1 MNTKDEFDKII
12 RILQNP
18 TRRKILER
26 LSREEH
32 YPLQIS
38 ETLNTSQQAIS
49 KHLKTMEKAGLVV
62 SKVGKSNR
70 GGPPTKIYMVNSE
83 FSLRIDLGPALFRTE
98 VDEIEI
104 EEVKGYED
112 IENKIDLDQKEGFL
126 KIKREVIK
134 EIEDE
139 IEDLKKK
146 RQYLLKLKEKALS
159 KGYEYIYDN
168 FDDYMERF
176 VLYYILDTGHIDP
189 QKLAK
194 DFEIREDR
202 MKEIIDNLKE
212 KTELW

>member
-1 MNTKDEFDKII
+1 MNKKEEFDRII

-49 KHLKTMEKAGLVV
+49 KHLKTMEKAGIVV

-83 FSLRIDLGPALFRTE
+83 LSLRIDLGPTLFRTE
-98 VDEIEI
+98 VDELEI
-104 EEVKGYED
+104 EKIQGYKD
-112 IENKIDLDQKEGFL
+112 IEAKIDKDDKECFL
-126 KIKREVIK
+126 KRKREVIK
-134 EIEDE
+134 EIENE
-139 IEDLKKK
+139 IEDLKKR

-159 KGYEYIYDN
+159 KGYEYIYEM

-176 VLYYILDTGHIDP
+176 VLYYVLDTGQRDP
-189 QKLAK
+189 RKIAK
-194 DFEIREDR
+194 DFDIREDKT
-202 MKEIIDNLKE
+202 KEIIEDLKE
-212 KTELW
+212 KTKLW

>member
-1 MNTKDEFDKII
+1 MNSKEEFDRII

-49 KHLKTMEKAGLVV
+49 KHLKTMEKAGIVV
-62 SKVGKSNR
+62 SKIGKSNR
-70 GGPPTKIYMVNSE
+70 GGPPTKTYMVNSE
-83 FSLRIDLGPALFRTE
+83 FSLRIDLGPTLFRTE
-98 VDEIEI
+98 VDELEFEKIE
-104 EEVKGYED
+104 GYED

-126 KIKREVIK
+126 KRKREVIK

-139 IEDLKKK
+139 IEDLKKR

-159 KGYEYIYDN
+159 QGYEYIYDT
-168 FDDYMERF
+168 FEDYMERF
-176 VLYYILDTGHIDP
+176 VLYYILDSGQKDP
-189 QKLAK
+189 KKLAK
-194 DFEIREDR
+194 DFEIREDK
-202 MKEIIDNLKE
+202 MNEIIDSLKE